1 MLGASIPYPDAIR
14 STKVHTYYLAASSSF
29 LGLLGAAG
37 GVRALIQVLA
47 ESRKL
52 ESVGEQLARLP
63 ETLDVYEVTGEFDI
77 VASVLVPDVESLRR
91 LVSDKILRIEGVR
104 AAVTTIVLH
113 TYKINGEV
121 TWE

>member
-1 MLGASIPYPDAIR
+1 
-14 STKVHTYYLAASSSF
+14 
-29 LGLLGAAG
+29 LLGAAG
-37 GVRALIQVLA
+37 GIRALIQVLA

>member
-1 MLGASIPYPDAIR
+1 
-14 STKVHTYYLAASSSF
+14 
-29 LGLLGAAG
+29 
-37 GVRALIQVLA
+37 
-47 ESRKL
+47 
-52 ESVGEQLARLP
+52 
-63 ETLDVYEVTGEFDI
+63 
-77 VASVLVPDVESLRR
+77 VESLRR